1 MLKPFRTNRPLTRF
15 IAMAIVIAS
24 AFPFIGHACMMAE
37 AHAMPTMK
45 QCCCDEAHGMH
56 EGMEMMGSECE
67 EEQEH
72 GTTLHDDCCSVD
84 FQSADFDALAR
95 NNKASPE
102 ELVVSALI
110 LLPAYV
116 FFEPALEKA
125 KGELQD
131 TGPPLSPPLSLHILH
146 SRFLN

>member
-1 MLKPFRTNRPLTRF
+1 
-15 IAMAIVIAS
+15 
-24 AFPFIGHACMMAE
+24 
-37 AHAMPTMK
+37 
-45 QCCCDEAHGMH
+45 MH

-116 FFEPALEKA
+116 LFEPALEKA
-125 KGELQD
+125 EGELQD
-131 TGPPLSPPLSLHILH
+131 TGPPLLSPHRLHLLYAQF
-146 SRFLN
+146 RN